1 MTLGRA
7 LRILATETKY
17 EFLKLV
23 RLPGFAIPIVVFPL
37 MFYMIFGLAFGRQ
50 RMGSA
55 TMATYLLATMGA
67 FGVIGAAL
75 FGLGVTVAGERG
87 QGWLTVKRAS
97 PMPMVTYFG
106 AKVLM
111 SMLFSAIIVAL
122 LFVLGVTFGNVHLP
136 AALWL
141 KLAAALVLGA
151 TPFCALGLAIGY
163 LAGPNSAS
171 PIVNM
176 IHLPIAAAS
185 GLWMP
190 LEVLPPFVRRIAPAL
205 PPFHLS
211 QLALGTIG
219 LSPGSMTVH
228 MIALA
233 GFAAGFLVLAS
244 IGYRRDEGRTYG

>member
-1 MTLGRA
+1 
-7 LRILATETKY
+7 
-17 EFLKLV
+17 
-23 RLPGFAIPIVVFPL
+23 
-37 MFYMIFGLAFGRQ
+37 
-50 RMGSA
+50 MG
-55 TMATYLLATMGA
+55 TYLLATMGA

-111 SMLFSAIIVAL
+111 SMLFSAIIVLL
-122 LFVLGVTFGNVHLP
+122 LFVLGFAFGNVQLP
-136 AALWL
+136 AASWA
-141 KLAAALVLGA
+141 KLAGALVLGA

-190 LEVLPPFVRRIAPAL
+190 LEILPSFVQRIAPAL

-219 LSPGSMTVH
+219 LSPGSMSVH
-228 MIALA
+228 MLALL
-233 GFAAGFLVLAS
+233 GFAVAFLVLAAV
-244 IGYRRDEGRTYG
+244 GYRRDEGQTYG

>member
-1 MTLGRA
+1 MTAGRA
-7 LRILATETKY
+7 LRMLARETKY

-37 MFYMIFGLAFGRQ
+37 MFYCIFGLAFGRQ
-50 RMGSA
+50 SIGSS
-55 TMATYLLATMGA
+55 TMSAYLLATMGT
-67 FGVIGAAL
+67 FGVIGAGL

-97 PMPMVTYFG
+97 PMPMATYFG

-111 SMLFSAIIVAL
+111 AMLFSVIIVL
-122 LFVLGVTFGNVHLP
+122 LLSLLGVTLGNVRLP
-136 AALWL
+136 AALWV
-141 KLAAALVLGA
+141 KLGVVLVLGA

-176 IHLPIAAAS
+176 VHLPMAAAS

-190 LEVLPPFVRRIAPAL
+190 LEILPPFVRRIAPAL
-205 PPFHLS
+205 PPFHLA
-211 QLALGTIG
+211 QLALGTIRIA
-219 LSPGSMTVH
+219 PGPMATHVF
-228 MIALA
+228 ALL
-233 GFAAGFLVLAS
+233 GFAVVFLGMAT
-244 IGYRRDEGRTYG
+244 IGYWRDEGKTYG